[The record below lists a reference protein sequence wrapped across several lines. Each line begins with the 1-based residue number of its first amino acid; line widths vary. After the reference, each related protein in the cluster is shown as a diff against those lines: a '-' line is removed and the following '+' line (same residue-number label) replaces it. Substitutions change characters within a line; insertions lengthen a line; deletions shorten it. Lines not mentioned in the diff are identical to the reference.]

1 MIPLEAPPGA
11 WVLPPW
17 EVLGGILA
25 GVAALVT
32 ALVGGAKVVAEL
44 RELRHQAA
52 STAADAAAVLAQ
64 QHPNHG
70 GSMRDALNRVEALTQ
85 QNATELAALRDDM
98 SDVRTAQHRQDAELA
113 RIHRT
118 VAAVGDRVTQEA
130 ARTAAQLSDHSE
142 RVRAL
147 EQTEKEKPQCFGPS
161 SFGSVQPSAPSR
173 RSPSP
178 SSPSSASPAPGC

>member
-1 MIPLEAPPGA
+1 MIPLEVPPGA
-11 WVLPPW
+11 WLAPPW
-17 EVLGGILA
+17 EVVGGILA

-32 ALVGGAKVVAEL
+32 AIAGGAKVMGEL
-44 RELRHQAA
+44 REVRRQTDRA
-52 STAADAAAVLAQ
+52 AADAAAVLAQ

-70 GSMRDALNRVEALTQ
+70 GSMRDALNRVEALTTQ
-85 QNATELAALRDDM
+85 LVTEQAALRDDM
-98 SDVRTAQHRQDAELA
+98 SDVRTAQRRQDAELA

-147 EQTEKEKPQCFGPS
+147 EQHEHDKETYQ
-161 SFGSVQPSAPSR
+161 
-173 RSPSP
+173 
-178 SSPSSASPAPGC
+178 

>member
-11 WVLPPW
+11 WLVPPW
-17 EVLGGILA
+17 EVVGGILA

-32 ALVGGAKVVAEL
+32 AIAGGAKVLAEL
-44 RELRHQAA
+44 RELRRQTGQA
-52 STAADAAAVLAQ
+52 AADAAAVLAQ

-70 GSMRDALNRVEALTQ
+70 GSMRDALNRVEALTTQ
-85 QNATELAALRDDM
+85 LVTEQAALRDDM
-98 SDVRTAQHRQDAELA
+98 SDVRTAQRRQDAELA

-118 VAAVGDRVTQEA
+118 VAAVGDRVTQES

-147 EQTEKEKPQCFGPS
+147 EQHEHDKETYQ
-161 SFGSVQPSAPSR
+161 
-173 RSPSP
+173 
-178 SSPSSASPAPGC
+178 

>member
-11 WVLPPW
+11 WLVPPW
-17 EVLGGILA
+17 EVIGGILA

-32 ALVGGAKVVAEL
+32 AIAGGAKVMGEL
-44 RELRHQAA
+44 REVRRQTDRA
-52 STAADAAAVLAQ
+52 AADAAAVLAQ

-70 GSMRDALNRVEALTQ
+70 GSMRDALNRVEALTTQ
-85 QNATELAALRDDM
+85 LVTEQAALRDDM
-98 SDVRTAQHRQDAELA
+98 SDVRIAQRRQDAELA

-118 VAAVGDRVTQEA
+118 IAAVGDRVTQES

-147 EQTEKEKPQCFGPS
+147 EQHEHDKETYQ
-161 SFGSVQPSAPSR
+161 
-173 RSPSP
+173 
-178 SSPSSASPAPGC
+178 

>member
-1 MIPLEAPPGA
+1 MIPLEGPPGV
-11 WVLPPW
+11 WLLPPW

-32 ALVGGAKVVAEL
+32 AIAGVAKVLCEL
-44 RELRHQAA
+44 RELRHQTGQA
-52 STAADAAAVLAQ
+52 AADAAAVLAQ
-64 QHPNHG
+64 QHTNG
-70 GSMRDALNRVEALTQ
+70 GKSMRDALNRVEALTQ

-118 VAAVGDRVTQEA
+118 MAAVGDRVTQES

-147 EQTEKEKPQCFGPS
+147 EQHKHEKET
-161 SFGSVQPSAPSR
+161 
-173 RSPSP
+173 RSQ
-178 SSPSSASPAPGC
+178 

>member
-11 WVLPPW
+11 WLVPPW
-17 EVLGGILA
+17 EVVGGILA

-32 ALVGGAKVVAEL
+32 AIAGGAKIVGEL
-44 RELRHQAA
+44 REVRRQTDRA
-52 STAADAAAVLAQ
+52 AADAAAVLAQ

-70 GSMRDALNRVEALTQ
+70 GSMRDALNRVEALTTQ
-85 QNATELAALRDDM
+85 LVTEQAALRDDM
-98 SDVRTAQHRQDAELA
+98 SDVRTAQRRQDAELA

-147 EQTEKEKPQCFGPS
+147 EQHEHDKETYQ
-161 SFGSVQPSAPSR
+161 
-173 RSPSP
+173 
-178 SSPSSASPAPGC
+178 

>member
-11 WVLPPW
+11 WLVPPW
-17 EVLGGILA
+17 EVVGGILA

-32 ALVGGAKVVAEL
+32 AIAGGAKVMGEL
-44 RELRHQAA
+44 REVRRQTDRA
-52 STAADAAAVLAQ
+52 AADAAAVLAQ

-70 GSMRDALNRVEALTQ
+70 GSMRDALNRVEALTTQ
-85 QNATELAALRDDM
+85 LVTEQAALRDDM
-98 SDVRTAQHRQDAELA
+98 SDVRTAQRRQDAELA

-147 EQTEKEKPQCFGPS
+147 EQHEHDKETYQ
-161 SFGSVQPSAPSR
+161 
-173 RSPSP
+173 
-178 SSPSSASPAPGC
+178 

>member
-1 MIPLEAPPGA
+1 MIPLE
-11 WVLPPW
+11 VPPW
-17 EVLGGILA
+17 EVVGGILA

-32 ALVGGAKVVAEL
+32 AIAGGAKVMGEL
-44 RELRHQAA
+44 REVRRQTDRA
-52 STAADAAAVLAQ
+52 AADAAAVLAQ

-70 GSMRDALNRVEALTQ
+70 GSMRDALNRVEALTTQ
-85 QNATELAALRDDM
+85 LVTEQAALRDDM
-98 SDVRTAQHRQDAELA
+98 SDVRTAQRRQDAELA

-147 EQTEKEKPQCFGPS
+147 EQHEHDKETYQ
-161 SFGSVQPSAPSR
+161 
-173 RSPSP
+173 
-178 SSPSSASPAPGC
+178 

>member
-25 GVAALVT
+25 GMAALVT
-32 ALVGGAKVVAEL
+32 AIAGGAKIMGEL
-44 RELRHQAA
+44 REVRHRTDQA
-52 STAADAAAVLAQ
+52 AADAAAVLAQ
-64 QHPNHG
+64 QHPDHG
-70 GSMRDALNRVEALTQ
+70 GSMRDVLNRVEAVTAQ
-85 QNATELAALRDDM
+85 MAAEQAALRDDM
-98 SDVRTAQHRQDAELA
+98 SDVRTAQRRQDAELA

-118 VAAVGDRVTQEA
+118 VAAVGERVTQEA

-142 RVRAL
+142 RIRAM
-147 EQTEKEKPQCFGPS
+147 EQNEKEKPQCFGPS
-161 SFGSVQPSAPSR
+161 SFGSAAPSAPSR